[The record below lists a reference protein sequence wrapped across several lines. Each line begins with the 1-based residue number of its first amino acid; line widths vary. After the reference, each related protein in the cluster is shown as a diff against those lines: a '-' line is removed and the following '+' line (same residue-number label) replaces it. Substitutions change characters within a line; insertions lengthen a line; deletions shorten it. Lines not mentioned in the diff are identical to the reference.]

1 MATGGR
7 LDRVVWEPVRGLE
20 GVKEASVTIP
30 PHPEGPLHNSEPV
43 TVNIA
48 VANGL
53 GERGRGAAR
62 RAGGWLS
69 GCC

>member
-1 MATGGR
+1 VYDVATGGR

-30 PHPEGPLHNSEPV
+30 PHPKGPLHNSEPV

-53 GERGRGAAR
+53 GE
-62 RAGGWLS
+62 
-69 GCC
+69 